1 MHINHKRG
9 ETRAKAQNYRY
20 SDAAMNR
27 VNQDAANVAR
37 RRAGKREAAAQ
48 SEQGGEA

>member
-20 SDAAMNR
+20 TDAAMNR
-27 VNQDAANVAR
+27 VNQDAANVSR
-37 RRAGKREAAAQ
+37 RRADKLEAIAQ
-48 SEQGGEA
+48 SCEGGR